1 VPRVS
6 GGAISIK
13 YSGAAVEAMVEKKE
27 SRNLPPVKMAIVLAV
42 LVTMV
47 PDFR

>member
-1 VPRVS
+1 VS

-13 YSGAAVEAMVEKKE
+13 YNGAAVEAMVEKE

-47 PDFR
+47 PDFH